1 LDRATVDPAVGFVV
15 DPEAV
20 VGLDDVGVALGGGER
35 QVFDGG
41 DLAFE
46 VDADA
51 GFALDA
57 LNSLGAS
64 WAGDTGGSGGAGDA
78 CGAGGS
84 CGAGDADE
92 A

>member
-20 VGLDDVGVALGGGER
+20 VGLDDVGVALGGGEG

-41 DLAFE
+41 DLTFE
-46 VDADA
+46 VDADS
-51 GFALDA
+51 GFALDS
-57 LNSLGAS
+57 LNSLRAS
-64 WAGDTGGSGGAGDA
+64 GTSDAGGSGGAGDA
-78 CGAGGS
+78 SSASGS

>member
-15 DPEAV
+15 NPQAV
-20 VGLDDVGVALGGGER
+20 VGLDDVGVALGGGEG

-46 VDADA
+46 VDADP

-57 LNSLGAS
+57 LNSLGAGGAS
-64 WAGDTGGSGGAGDA
+64 DARGSGGAGDT

-84 CGAGDADE
+84 CGAGDTDE